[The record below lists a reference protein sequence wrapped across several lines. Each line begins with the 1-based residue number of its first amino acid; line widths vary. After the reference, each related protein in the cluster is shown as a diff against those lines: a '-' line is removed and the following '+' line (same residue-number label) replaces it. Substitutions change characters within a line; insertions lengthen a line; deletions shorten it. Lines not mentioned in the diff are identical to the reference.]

1 MPPPSI
7 RTEAR
12 LAGARDQA
20 FQHALVEPLIAPLA
34 FAVNHRTI
42 QADIAEV
49 LPPDTAAILAWT
61 GVREGG
67 LPPVERRVA
76 AG

>member
-20 FQHALVEPLIAPLA
+20 FQHTLVEPLIAP
-34 FAVNHRTI
+34 FACAINHRTI
-42 QADIAEV
+42 QQVRGDIDIVIAG
-49 LPPDTAAILAWT
+49 PDFPDILTRTA
-61 GVREGG
+61 GDHGPREFIR
-67 LPPVERRVA
+67 P
-76 AG
+76 